1 MRLEKRLIK
10 MKKVVIPCSGIG
22 KAFGTVAREAT
33 YLLSDGE
40 YADRFATICLPLL
53 MAEDEESK
61 RIVTESEVYTLDGCP
76 KKCAS
81 VLVKH
86 AGGHP
91 VMEIMTPKVLAE
103 NREHKPD
110 TVLDIGSGGQLLAN
124 DIVNLILQKGG
135 SEE

>member
-1 MRLEKRLIK
+1 

-40 YADRFATICLPLL
+40 HSDKFMTICLPLL
-53 MAEDEESK
+53 MTDDEESK
-61 RIVTESEVYTLDGCP
+61 QAVLESDVYTIDGCP

-86 AGGHP
+86 AGGTP
-91 VMEIMTPKVLAE
+91 VMEIMTPKVLAA
-103 NREHKPD
+103 NKEHKPE
-110 TVLDIGSGGQLLAN
+110 TVLDIGSGGTLLAD
-124 DIVNLILQKGG
+124 DIVNLILEHGG
-135 SEE
+135 SAK

>member
-1 MRLEKRLIK
+1 

-22 KAFGTVAREAT
+22 KAFGAVAREAT

-40 YADRFATICLPLL
+40 RSNRYTTICLPLL
-53 MAEDEESK
+53 MTDDKETKHIVLESD
-61 RIVTESEVYTLDGCP
+61 IYTIDGCP

-86 AGGHP
+86 AGGNP

-103 NREHKPD
+103 NKGHKPE
-110 TVLDIGSGGQLLAN
+110 TVLDIGNGGRLLSN
-124 DIVNLILQKGG
+124 DIVKLITENGG
-135 SEE
+135 SA

>member
-1 MRLEKRLIK
+1 
-10 MKKVVIPCSGIG
+10 MKKIVIPCSGIG
-22 KAFGTVAREAT
+22 MAFGTVAREAT

-40 YADRFATICLPLL
+40 YSDQFATICLPLL

-61 RIVTESEVYTLDGCP
+61 CIVMESEVYTIDGCP
-76 KKCAS
+76 KKCATA
-81 VLVKH
+81 LVKH

-110 TVLDIGSGGQLLAN
+110 SVLEIGGGGKLLAN
-124 DIVNLILQKGG
+124 DIVNMILQEGG
-135 SEE
+135 HE